1 MTRLSDACV
10 VTLEWDED
18 DDGNITAEGHMSYD
32 IDADTNDVAM
42 FGEDG
47 KCSRVVEASD
57 LPHAVS
63 IVIANESVCSYN
75 KRIARLSELRGC
87 QTT

>member
-1 MTRLSDACV
+1 MTRLSDAGIV
-10 VTLEWDED
+10 NLVWTEDED
-18 DDGNITAEGHMSYD
+18 GNVMADGHMSYD

-75 KRIARLSELRGC
+75 KRIAR
-87 QTT
+87 